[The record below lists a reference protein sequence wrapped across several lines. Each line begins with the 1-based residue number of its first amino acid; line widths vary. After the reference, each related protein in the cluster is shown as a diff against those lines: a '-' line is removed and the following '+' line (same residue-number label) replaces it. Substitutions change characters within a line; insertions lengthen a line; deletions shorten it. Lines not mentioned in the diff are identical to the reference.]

1 VSGDVTLVDGGDG
14 ATSRLV
20 RTAATLFG
28 TPGFAPAALVGGL
41 AVTCRL
47 ATVHRATNDVDTVA
61 DGDRPGDLALEYLG
75 DSDAG
80 AGRIEIEGV
89 TVDVMATHPIDER
102 DLPDDE
108 LARLFVV
115 SHRWALETAT
125 SLAVDVVAGGQIIE
139 SASLQVATVPA
150 LVACKLHA
158 IADRR
163 DARAAKRESD
173 ALDLVRLVGEVV
185 REPAHAESL
194 RAAPHDLA
202 ALASTQI
209 SRWFVDDALRTSRLA
224 RLAGAELEPADIE
237 ALGQLWRST
246 VGAE

>member
-1 VSGDVTLVDGGDG
+1 
-14 ATSRLV
+14 
-20 RTAATLFG
+20 
-28 TPGFAPAALVGGL
+28 
-41 AVTCRL
+41 
-47 ATVHRATNDVDTVA
+47 
-61 DGDRPGDLALEYLG
+61 
-75 DSDAG
+75 
-80 AGRIEIEGV
+80 
-89 TVDVMATHPIDER
+89 
-102 DLPDDE
+102 
-108 LARLFVV
+108 
-115 SHRWALETAT
+115 
-125 SLAVDVVAGGQIIE
+125 LAVDVVAGGQIIE

>member
-1 VSGDVTLVDGGDG
+1 VTLVDGGVG
-14 ATSRLV
+14 ATGGLV

-41 AVTCRL
+41 AVTCQL

-237 ALGQLWRST
+237 ALGQRWRST